1 MSEKTEYD
9 ELLKIGLYYDIR
21 LKNDSEFHNCQL
33 LVKDLDCRMIK
44 IRHYLELAD
53 GKLKIFRE
61 EMINMDQIFKVTF
74 PKRSRFF
81 WIPSEESVINAALL
95 DDIRLTDEDVRYNKD
110 IKFYNSIDDAV
121 KAIVIEK
128 MAKSENPKNW
138 TLKFYGSNSC
148 IAKHTGHSL
157 KDGGWEGTRSRIVD
171 ETLREL
177 NKE

>member
-9 ELLKIGLYYDIR
+9 ELLKIGLRYDIR
-21 LKNDSEFHNCQL
+21 LKNDSEFHDCQL

-44 IRHYLELAD
+44 IRYYMELAD
-53 GKLKIFRE
+53 GKLKIFRD

-74 PKRSRFF
+74 PKKSRFF
-81 WIPSEESVINAALL
+81 WTYSEEPVISSALL

-110 IKFYNSIDDAV
+110 IKFYDSIDEAV
-121 KAIVIEK
+121 RAIVVEK
-128 MAKSENPKNW
+128 IAKSENPKNW

-157 KDGGWEGTRSRIVD
+157 KDGGWEGTRSHIVH
-171 ETLREL
+171 ETLSEL